1 MASWFSPIAVD
12 FAGESLEQA
21 ADDSISSS
29 PVSSTETEDTGTSS
43 GKSSRPPVQ
52 LLPLDELGVVGAC
65 RRGRRKGQ
73 RNRTPAQRVM
83 EAEGKRTEKNI
94 RERMRVEHVR
104 DEYLKLQ
111 VLLGFGNGKSVNK
124 LETLNAAI
132 AYIKKLRKL
141 LNSGLQG
148 EENGKECALPTLP
161 TAPSEGHVA
170 QENQQETPETFH
182 YSGDK
187 RTENSFLLELETD
200 AQEANYL
207 LDTQLAD
214 LPDGN
219 NFEDIYFEG
228 DQQTQAKVRELAA
241 TIMELSVEAQRLR
254 NNLNRLHEL
263 QASLL
268 IVSEQF
274 ANWME
279 RADVAEKR

>member
-111 VLLGFGNGKSVNK
+111 LLLGFGNGKSVNK

-141 LNSGLQG
+141 LNSGLLG

-170 QENQQETPETFH
+170 QENQ
-182 YSGDK
+182 
-187 RTENSFLLELETD
+187 
-200 AQEANYL
+200 
-207 LDTQLAD
+207 
-214 LPDGN
+214 
-219 NFEDIYFEG
+219 
-228 DQQTQAKVRELAA
+228 VC
-241 TIMELSVEAQRLR
+241 RLR
-254 NNLNRLHEL
+254 LKFSKIIIIIN
-263 QASLL
+263 
-268 IVSEQF
+268 
-274 ANWME
+274 
-279 RADVAEKR
+279 